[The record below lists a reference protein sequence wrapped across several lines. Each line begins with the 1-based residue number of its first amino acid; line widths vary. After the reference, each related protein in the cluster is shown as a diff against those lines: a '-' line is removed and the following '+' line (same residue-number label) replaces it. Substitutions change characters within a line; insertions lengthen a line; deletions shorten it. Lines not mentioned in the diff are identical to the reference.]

1 MSDEAVITVRLAAAA
16 DADAWDAFVD
26 GHDQATLFH
35 RFGWS
40 RVIEKTF
47 GHSPRY
53 LMAERG
59 GALVGILPLIHK
71 TSRLFGNALISNA
84 FCSYGGVVAVDS
96 ETTGTLED
104 RAVEIARQLDVDYLE
119 LRNLEPRNDTWL
131 RNDSTY
137 ATFRKAIEPGQD
149 EIIKAIP
156 KSMRRRSVR
165 KSLREGLE
173 FEVRDDID
181 EFYDVMAQSFRNL
194 GTPIFPKRYFRNLQD
209 EFGSSLDICLV
220 RGPDGPLATAMAFYF
235 KDDVHPF
242 YVGGTV
248 AARRVHANDLLYLK
262 IMCRALER
270 GYGTFDFGRSKSGT
284 GAFEYKTYW
293 GFTPH
298 PLCYEYQLIKARE
311 MPNLNPLNPKYHLMV
326 EAWKR
331 LPLPVSKIIGPMIIG
346 QIG

>member
-1 MSDEAVITVRLAAAA
+1 MITESTIKVREATAA
-16 DADAWDAFVD
+16 DAETWDAFVA
-26 GHDQATLFH
+26 GHDRATLFH

-40 RVIEKTF
+40 KVIEKSF
-47 GHSPRY
+47 GHSQRY
-53 LMAERG
+53 LMAERAG
-59 GALVGILPLIHK
+59 TLVGILPLIHK

-96 ETTGTLED
+96 ETARALED
-104 RAVEIARQLDVDYLE
+104 RAVEIAKQLAVDYLE
-119 LRNLEPRNDTWL
+119 LRNFEPRNDTWL

-156 KSMRRRSVR
+156 KSMRRRWVR

-173 FEVRDDID
+173 FEVRDDVA
-181 EFYDVMAQSFRNL
+181 EFYDVMAESFRNL
-194 GTPIFPKRYFRNLQD
+194 GTPIFSKRYFRNLQD

-248 AARRVHANDLLYLK
+248 AARRVHANDFLYLN

-270 GYGTFDFGRSKSGT
+270 GHGTFDFGRSKFGT

-298 PLCYEYQLIKARE
+298 PLSYEYQLIKARE
-311 MPNLNPLNPKYHLMV
+311 MPNLNPLNPKYRLMV
-326 EAWKR
+326 DAWKR
-331 LPLPVSKIIGPMIIG
+331 LPLPVSKAIGPLIIG
-346 QIG
+346 QLG